1 VEFKTFK
8 KEKLDEEKRI
18 FEGYAATWDLDEGG
32 DIIHQGAFN
41 KTINERAS
49 RIKVLWQHSEAIG
62 KPIEMR
68 EDDRGLYVKAQ
79 ISDTQ
84 LGRDAMQLLKDG
96 VIDTMSIGYSV
107 PEGKSDIIEG
117 IRHIKEIKLYE
128 FSVVTFPMNE
138 KAIITDV
145 KNHLGLLAKANPELF
160 KRIETL
166 IDNFQPQESTGVKDK
181 PLGEQTLKRIKNLI
195 QG

>member
-32 DIIHQGAFN
+32 DIIHQGAFS
-41 KTINERAS
+41 KTINERGN
-49 RIKVLWQHSEAIG
+49 RIKVLWQHYEAIG

-68 EDDRGLYVKAQ
+68 EDEKGLYVKAQ

-96 VIDTMSIGYSV
+96 VIDTMSIGYCV

-138 KAIITDV
+138 KAIITNV
-145 KNHLGLLAKANPELF
+145 KNHLGLLERANPELF
-160 KRIETL
+160 KRLETL
-166 IDNFQPQESTGVKDK
+166 IDNFEPHKSTQKEDK
-181 PLGEQTLKRIKNLI
+181 PLGAETLKRLNNLI